1 MQGNERAQKIIN
13 DAKKLGV
20 PTFLKSQDIVSGNPK
35 LNLLF
40 CAEIFNSCPGLTPTE
55 EEKYAAAGL
64 LDDDV
69 EGSREERSFRMW
81 INSLGIDGVY
91 VNNLYNDVG
100 DGIVL
105 LKVLDRIQP
114 GSVNW
119 KKVEINPNNKFK
131 KINNCNECVNTGKDM
146 KFSLVGIGGVDLH
159 DGNKKLTL
167 ALVW

>member
-1 MQGNERAQKIIN
+1 MKPN
-13 DAKKLGV
+13 DV
-20 PTFLKSQDIVSGNPK
+20 CSGNSK

-40 CAEIFNSCPGLTPTE
+40 CANLFNACPGLVPTE

-69 EGSREERSFRMW
+69 EGSREERAFRMW

-91 VNNLYNDVG
+91 VNNLYEDVK

-105 LKVLDRIQP
+105 LKVLDRIEP
-114 GSVNW
+114 GIVNW
-119 KKVEINPNNKFK
+119 KKVEMNCNNKFK
-131 KINNCNECVNTGKDM
+131 KVNNCNEAVNVGKNM